1 MVNGYRSSRD
11 LEYRVKKNVPIL
23 YKIGD
28 VIRVAKYT
36 GEDNYV
42 KYRDTILTVNK
53 FCRFVLEELIQEE
66 LVPKRNSNVNVWVSA
81 YVYMRNSKNQRSTV
95 HLKDI
100 PILPEYKKYENN
112 ILNNEINNNDL
123 KINRNN
129 DTNSKMTRAKV
140 SIKKTK
146 PRMTKEQKELERRI
160 REYDIR
166 MAKWWDAQPKEI
178 IEDLDEFTKVV
189 FATRKLKGEDNVYE
203 MLNQN
208 KQRMGIIRPWIDKDS
223 KYPPQFKNDD
233 NVVTPVGEPEYE
245 YILEQNCPF
254 HDMPRSTYY
263 KYKFTKVFN
272 KFILT
277 DEIREFKET

>member
-11 LEYRVKKNVPIL
+11 LEYRVKKNVHIL
-23 YKIGD
+23 YTIGNET
-28 VIRVAKYT
+28 RAAKYT

-42 KYRDTILTVNK
+42 IYKDTMLTVNK
-53 FCRFVLEELIQEE
+53 FCRLVVEELIQEE
-66 LVPKRNSNVNVWVSA
+66 LIPKRNSNVNAWISA
-81 YVYMRNSKNQRSTV
+81 YVRMKNSKNQRSIV
-95 HLKDI
+95 RLKDI
-100 PILPEYKKYENN
+100 PILPEYKKHENK
-112 ILNNEINNNDL
+112 ILNNEINNYDL

-129 DTNSKMTRAKV
+129 DNNSKMPRAKV
-140 SIKKTK
+140 SKKK
-146 PRMTKEQKELERRI
+146 KKSLTKEELDLKRRI
-160 REYDIR
+160 KEFDMK

-178 IEDLDEFTKVV
+178 IEDLDEYTKVI

-203 MLNQN
+203 MLNQL
-208 KQRMGIIRPWIDKDS
+208 KQRMGIIRPWIDKDG

-245 YILEQNCPF
+245 YVLECNSPF

-277 DEIREFKET
+277 NEIRPFKEE

>member
-23 YKIGD
+23 YTIGNET
-28 VIRVAKYT
+28 RTAKYT

-42 KYRDTILTVNK
+42 IYKDTMLTVNK
-53 FCRFVLEELIQEE
+53 FCRLVVEELIQEE
-66 LVPKRNSNVNVWVSA
+66 LIPKRNSNVNAWISA
-81 YVYMRNSKNQRSTV
+81 YVRMKNSKNQCLVVR
-95 HLKDI
+95 LKDI
-100 PILPEYKKYENN
+100 PILPKYKKHEIK
-112 ILNNEINNNDL
+112 ILNNEINNYDL
-123 KINRNN
+123 KTNRNN
-129 DTNSKMTRAKV
+129 DNYSKMPRAKV
-140 SIKKTK
+140 SKKKTK
-146 PRMTKEQKELERRI
+146 SRTKEELDLKRRI
-160 REYDIR
+160 REFDMK

-178 IEDLDEFTKVV
+178 IEDLDEYTKVI

-203 MLNQN
+203 MLNRLQ
-208 KQRMGIIRPWIDKDS
+208 QRMGIIRPWIDKDG

-245 YILEQNCPF
+245 YVLECNSPF

-277 DEIREFKET
+277 DEIRPFKEE